1 MSWSYSG
8 DPAEGGVDEIRYLVG
23 DTDSADPKA
32 TDEEI
37 EYAIAKWEPIY
48 GAQVDAGGVAYL
60 VAAHIAEQIAAKFAS
75 EVSYSADGV
84 SIGVNELQTKY
95 NELAASL
102 RGQASLYDVGG
113 GPDVGGILYSD
124 QPDPMIRPT
133 MWAVG
138 MHDNASAGRQDAA
151 TPTPATIPELGYF

>member
-1 MSWSYSG
+1 MTWSYSG
-8 DPAEGGVDEIRYLVG
+8 DPSDGGVDEIRYLVG
-23 DTDSADPKA
+23 DTDADDPKA

-60 VAAHIAEQIAAKFAS
+60 VAAHIAEQIGAKFTS

-84 SIGVNELQTKY
+84 SIGVNELQQKY
-95 NELAASL
+95 NDLAASL
-102 RGQASLYDVGG
+102 RAQAALYDVGG

-124 QPDPMIRPT
+124 QPDSRIRPT
-133 MWAVG
+133 MWAIG
-138 MHDNASAGRQDAA
+138 MHDNASAGAQDAA
-151 TPTPATIPELGYF
+151 TPTPVSYPEYGD